1 MSSVASIEIK
11 NGVIAQRIRFV
22 AEPPRG
28 ATPLLTLTDPVR
40 RYAVCEEVPP
50 GVPPSDRAAADE
62 LCVLFLPGDSA
73 TPVDWRHAGEE
84 WLDGPALECEQGA
97 IELIVESDRVLW
109 RPGRAVIIGGG
120 ERSAETLAGL
130 VEFSFHESE
139 LRKLEC
145 ELEADWPRA
154 ESDALVAHDID
165 RRALARSARQ
175 ISEMSRQT
183 ALRRIRFA
191 RLSPRL
197 EKPSFRLGEAAR
209 RMVDELAH
217 EVEVADRLKHVD
229 DRLEVFESLYELA
242 NDRLADFSYFRLEYR
257 LEAWIILILVIEV
270 LLMAFELWWSWWLR

>member
-1 MSSVASIEIK
+1 MTSVASLD
-11 NGVIAQRIRFV
+11 GAVAQRIRFV
-22 AEPPRG
+22 AEPPG
-28 ATPLLTLTDPVR
+28 GTTPLLTLTDPVR
-40 RYAVCEEVPP
+40 RYAVCEEVASD
-50 GVPPSDRAAADE
+50 VPPSEPAAADE

-73 TPVDWRHAGEE
+73 MPVDWRHAAEE
-84 WLDGPALECEQGA
+84 WLNGPGA

-130 VEFSFHESE
+130 VEFSFHEAE

-154 ESDALVAHDID
+154 EIDALLAHDVD
-165 RRALARSARQ
+165 RRALARSAGA
-175 ISEMSRQT
+175 ISEMSRRT

-191 RLSPRL
+191 RFSPRL

-217 EVEVADRLKHVD
+217 EAEVADRLKHVD
-229 DRLEVFESLYELA
+229 DRLEVFEGLYELA
-242 NDRLADFSYFRLEYR
+242 NDR
-257 LEAWIILILVIEV
+257 
-270 LLMAFELWWSWWLR
+270 